1 MYKKQEFG
9 ARNTFT
15 TPIYLTGEDEFG
27 TRDWGLTPD
36 DVPAGDRK
44 AWSDSAAAY
53 PDFVPPRDIRDH
65 VLILDAVDKKPV
77 SFFFLPVLF
86 LFLFSSL
93 LNARVL
99 VLDSLDPKS
108 SCGFFFSPSI
118 FTMLAYPDARVL
130 DLDSLYTKPKPDVQA
145 KCAFKRGFVSCFV

>member
-1 MYKKQEFG
+1 MFGSKILMYKKQEFG

-77 SFFFLPVLF
+77 SFFLFLPVLF

-93 LNARVL
+93 SNARAL
-99 VLDSLDPKS
+99 VLHSLDPKS
-108 SCGFFFSPSI
+108 SCGFPFFPLN
-118 FTMLAYPDARVL
+118 FYDARV
-130 DLDSLYTKPKPDVQA
+130 PR
-145 KCAFKRGFVSCFV
+145 CSCP

>member
-77 SFFFLPVLF
+77 SFFFSPCSFSFSFFFVVKCSCTRPRLLGPQVKLWF
-86 LFLFSSL
+86 LFFPV
-93 LNARVL
+93 N
-99 VLDSLDPKS
+99 
-108 SCGFFFSPSI
+108 F
-118 FTMLAYPDARVL
+118 YDARV
-130 DLDSLYTKPKPDVQA
+130 P
-145 KCAFKRGFVSCFV
+145 